1 MHDSHPLPG
10 TDVLAAGLRV
20 HVVRHGASTHDG
32 RPGLPLVLLHGMPT
46 SSYLWHDVM
55 RDLEK
60 AHPMVAPDLLGFGR
74 SERPARRE
82 RYALEAQARLM
93 LQVLDELGLQQAVL
107 VGHDLGGTVAVHM
120 TALAPERV
128 AGLVLCHSPL
138 HPETWPSPPVL
149 PLMVPG
155 FRHAYVRVLQQFPRL
170 AGRLVARVMRAECEP
185 AELRHYVSP
194 LLGTEGGRGLLDFVN
209 AIDLDAAALAW
220 SEVRSIAPPT
230 LVLWGEDNHLLSA
243 AYGRRLAL
251 DVPGAAWV
259 PISGGCQLLPQDR
272 PERVAEEIA
281 AFAAELAP
289 AAVDLSADARS

>member
-1 MHDSHPLPG
+1 MHDTHPLPG

-20 HVVRHGASTHDG
+20 HVVRHGAATHG
-32 RPGLPLVLLHGMPT
+32 QQGLPLVLLHGLPT

-55 RDLEK
+55 RDLERS
-60 AHPMVAPDLLGFGR
+60 HPMVAPDLLGFGR

-93 LQVLDELGLQQAVL
+93 LQVLDELGLDRVVL

-155 FRHAYVRVLQQFPRL
+155 LRQAYVRVLQLFPQL
-170 AGRLVARVMRAECEP
+170 AGRLIARTLHAECEP

-194 LLGTEGGRGLLDFVN
+194 LLGSEGGRGLLDFVN
-209 AIDLDAAALAW
+209 AIDLEAAALAW
-220 SEVRSIAPPT
+220 QEVREIAPPT
-230 LVLWGEDNHLLSA
+230 LVLWGEDNHLLSP

-259 PISGGCQLLPQDR
+259 PVSGGGQLLPQDR

-281 AFAAELAP
+281 AFVAELTP
-289 AAVDLSADARS
+289 AVVDLSADAPA

>member
-20 HVVRHGASTHDG
+20 HVVRHGADTHATAD
-32 RPGLPLVLLHGMPT
+32 RPALPLILLHGLPT

-55 RDLEK
+55 RDLER

-93 LQVLDELGLQQAVL
+93 VQVLDELEIERAVL

-120 TALAPERV
+120 TAIAPERV

-138 HPETWPSPPVL
+138 HPETWPTPPVL

-155 FRHAYVRVLQQFPRL
+155 LRVLYVRLLQLFPGL
-170 AGRLVARVMRAECEP
+170 AGRVVARALRAECEP
-185 AELRHYVSP
+185 AELRHYVNQ
-194 LLGTEGGRGLLDFVN
+194 LLGTEGGRGLLDFVS
-209 AIDLDAAALAW
+209 AIDLEAAALAW
-220 SEVRSIAPPT
+220 QEVRRIAPPT
-230 LVLWGEDNHLLSA
+230 LVLWADGNHLLSA

-259 PISGGCQLLPQDR
+259 PVSGGGQLLPQDR

-281 AFAAELAP
+281 GFVAELT
-289 AAVDLSADARS
+289 AVPVDAR

>member
-1 MHDSHPLPG
+1 MHDTHPLPG

-20 HVVRHGASTHDG
+20 HVVRHGAATHAQ
-32 RPGLPLVLLHGMPT
+32 PGLPLVLLHGLPT

-55 RDLEK
+55 RDLERS
-60 AHPMVAPDLLGFGR
+60 HPMVAPDLLGFGR

-93 LQVLDELGLQQAVL
+93 LLVLDELGLDRVVL

-138 HPETWPSPPVL
+138 HPETWPSQPVL

-155 FRHAYVRVLQQFPRL
+155 LRHAYVRVLQQFPQL
-170 AGRLVARVMRAECEP
+170 AGRLIAKAMHAECEP
-185 AELRHYVSP
+185 AELRHYVNP
-194 LLGTEGGRGLLDFVN
+194 LLGSEGGRGLLDFVN
-209 AIDLDAAALAW
+209 AIDLEAAALAW
-220 SEVRSIAPPT
+220 QEVRTIAPPL
-230 LVLWGEDNHLLSA
+230 LVLWGEDNHLLSP

-259 PISGGCQLLPQDR
+259 PVGGGSQLLPQDR

-281 AFAAELAP
+281 AFVAELTP
-289 AAVDLSADARS
+289 AVVDLSADAPA

>member
-1 MHDSHPLPG
+1 MHDTHPLPG

-20 HVVRHGASTHDG
+20 HVVRHGAATHG
-32 RPGLPLVLLHGMPT
+32 QPGLPLVLLHGLPT

-55 RDLEK
+55 RDLERS
-60 AHPMVAPDLLGFGR
+60 HRMVAPDLLGFGR

-93 LQVLDELGLQQAVL
+93 LQVLDELGLDRAVL

-138 HPETWPSPPVL
+138 HPETWPSRPVL
-149 PLMVPG
+149 PLMVPVL
-155 FRHAYVRVLQQFPRL
+155 RHAYVRVLQQFPPL
-170 AGRLVARVMRAECEP
+170 AGRLIARAMHAECEP
-185 AELRHYVSP
+185 AELRHYVNP
-194 LLGTEGGRGLLDFVN
+194 LLGSEGGRGLLDFVN

-220 SEVRSIAPPT
+220 QEVRELAPPT
-230 LVLWGEDNHLLSA
+230 LVLWGEDNHLLSP

-259 PISGGCQLLPQDR
+259 PVSGGCQLLPQDR

-281 AFAAELAP
+281 AFVAELTS
-289 AAVDLSADARS
+289 AAVDLSAEAPA

>member
-1 MHDSHPLPG
+1 MHDTHPLPG

-20 HVVRHGASTHDG
+20 HVVRHGAATHG
-32 RPGLPLVLLHGMPT
+32 QQGLPLVLLHGLPT

-55 RDLEK
+55 RDLERS
-60 AHPMVAPDLLGFGR
+60 HPMVAPDLLGFGR

-93 LQVLDELGLQQAVL
+93 LQVLDELGLDRVVL

-120 TALAPERV
+120 NALAPERV

-155 FRHAYVRVLQQFPRL
+155 LRQAYVRVLQLFPQL
-170 AGRLVARVMRAECEP
+170 AGRLIARTLHAECEP

-194 LLGTEGGRGLLDFVN
+194 LLGSEGGRGLLDFVN
-209 AIDLDAAALAW
+209 AIDLEAAALAW
-220 SEVRSIAPPT
+220 QEVREIAPPT
-230 LVLWGEDNHLLSA
+230 LVLWGEDNHLLSP

-259 PISGGCQLLPQDR
+259 PVSGGGQLLPQDR

-281 AFAAELAP
+281 AFVAELTP
-289 AAVDLSADARS
+289 AVVDLSADAPA

>member
-20 HVVRHGASTHDG
+20 HVVRHGAATHG
-32 RPGLPLVLLHGMPT
+32 PAVPLVLLHGLPT

-55 RDLEK
+55 RDLER

-93 LQVLDELGLQQAVL
+93 LQVLDELGLERAVL
-107 VGHDLGGTVAVHM
+107 VGHDLGGTIAVHM

-128 AGLVLCHSPL
+128 AGLVLLHSPL
-138 HPETWPSPPVL
+138 HPETWPVPPVL
-149 PLMVPG
+149 PLLVPG
-155 FRHAYVRVLQQFPRL
+155 VRHAYVRLLQQFPVL
-170 AGRLVARVMRAECEP
+170 AGRVMAKALRAECEP
-185 AELRHYVSP
+185 EELRHYVTP
-194 LLGTEGGRGLLDFVN
+194 LLGAEGGRGLLDFVN

-220 SEVRSIAPPT
+220 REVRELAPPT
-230 LVLWGEDNHLLSA
+230 LVLWAEANHLLST

-259 PISGGCQLLPQDR
+259 PVSGASQLLPQDR

-281 AFAAELAP
+281 AFAAELAQAP
-289 AAVDLSADARS
+289 AVS